1 MAAGLATLGKLDASA
16 YDRLERLG
24 QRLEEGLNR
33 AIAATKA
40 AARVQ
45 RIGSAFTLFF
55 TPDPVTDFASA
66 KKADSARYGRF
77 FHAMLDRGIYL
88 PPAQMEAGFVNLAH
102 TDADV
107 DAFLVAASE
116 ALR

>member
-1 MAAGLATLGKLDASA
+1 VAAGLATLKKLDASA

-24 QRLEEGLNR
+24 RRLEEGLNR
-33 AIAATKA
+33 AIAATKV

-45 RIGSAFTLFF
+45 RLGSAFTLFF

-66 KKADSARYGRF
+66 KQADSARYGKF

-88 PPAQMEAGFVNLAH
+88 PPAQLEAGFVSLAH

-107 DAFLVAASE
+107 DAFLVAAGE